1 MIKFL
6 KTSVVLCAVFV
17 LVLPCSAKA
26 TTLGTLDVVHSGFG
40 ASDVV
45 TIWGGGFS
53 GVDVWSG
60 VYMLDKSNGYN
71 EGKLW
76 PDGTIGAFC
85 TELSEEAPSTTLT
98 YDVIPLDKGPRPTN
112 FLGDAMGSDKAN
124 YIRELWGR
132 FYDSDWASGGSY
144 SWQENIKA
152 AAFATA
158 IWEIVYED
166 LPTSSKGWDVTIDG
180 TSGSLGFCV
189 DALTD
194 LTDIAN
200 VMLHSLDGTGPMADL
215 RVLSY
220 NGAQD
225 YIVEVPEPATL
236 IILGIGGTLGLLRRR
251 RSRA

>member
-6 KTSVVLCAVFV
+6 KTSVVLCALFV

-26 TTLGTLDVVHSGFG
+26 TPIGTVDIAYSGLGAYNVVS
-40 ASDVV
+40 V
-45 TIWGGGFS
+45 WGGGLEGES
-53 GVDVWSG
+53 VYGG
-60 VYMLDKSNGYN
+60 VYMLDKTYGYN

-85 TELSEEAPSTTLT
+85 TELSEDASSTTLT
-98 YDVIPLDKGPRPTN
+98 YDVITLDKGPRPTT
-112 FLGDAMGSDKAN
+112 FLGDAMGSEKAD

-132 FYDSDWASGGSY
+132 FYDSDWADGGSY
-144 SWQENIKA
+144 SWQESIKA
-152 AAFATA
+152 AAFSTA

-166 LPTSSKGWDVTIDG
+166 LPTSSLGWDVTIDS
-180 TSGSLGFCV
+180 TSGDLGFRV
-189 DALTD
+189 NAFTD

-215 RVLSY
+215 RVFSY

-225 YIVEVPEPATL
+225 YIVEVPEPATM
-236 IILGIGGTLGLLRRR
+236 IILGIGGTLGLLRRK
-251 RSRA
+251 RSKV